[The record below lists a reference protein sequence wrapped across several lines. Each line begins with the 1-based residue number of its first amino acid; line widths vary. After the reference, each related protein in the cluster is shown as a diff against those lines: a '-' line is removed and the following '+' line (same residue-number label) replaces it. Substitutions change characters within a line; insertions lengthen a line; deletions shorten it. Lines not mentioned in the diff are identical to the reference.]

1 METQIW
7 DLNPLYSSFSS
18 KEFQS
23 DFLLLQKKIEDLK
36 IWINEN
42 LKDVKNSTKKIE
54 TYIAIENEIGTLSE
68 KLLVFSQLK
77 FSADTNDTTALKYL
91 NLLEEQLTES
101 TVPNIQFQKWLCSLK
116 TIDFSAPVL
125 KEHSFFLKELLSFG
139 NYILSEQEEA
149 ILSKMKLSG
158 SSAWSKLHD
167 SLTSS
172 LIVTIDKKEYPLS
185 AVRNM
190 AYSSDKEIRKKAYE
204 AELDSYKKISSSCA
218 SCLNSIKAEVLTE
231 SKLRGYSSPLEMTL
245 LHSRMDFE
253 TLYAMFEAMKES
265 LPFFQEYLYKKAVLL
280 NHKEKGL
287 PFYDL
292 FAPMGTVN
300 MEFTFEEAK
309 EFILKNF
316 YSFSQKLG
324 DYALQAF
331 DKHWIDVYPRNAK
344 QGGAFCSNIHS
355 IGESRILTNFT
366 GSFSDVI
373 TIAHELGHGYH
384 GSCLDKNSY
393 LNSDYPMPIA
403 ETASTFCETIVKNAA
418 LKTASKEESIFI
430 LENDISDHTQIII
443 DIYSRFLFEDAVF
456 EKRKNGSLSVEEF
469 CEIMLDAQSQTYGK
483 GLNKKYMHP
492 YMWICKTHYY
502 DADYNYYNFPYAFG
516 LLFAKGLYSQYLK
529 NSADFISKY
538 DLLLSA
544 TGITN
549 LYDTAK
555 TADINI
561 HSSEFWKD
569 SLSIITDDIKKFVK

>member
-1 METQIW
+1 MKTQAW
-7 DLNPLYSSFSS
+7 DLNPLYTSFLS
-18 KEFQS
+18 KEFQY
-23 DFLLLQKKIEDLK
+23 DFLLLQKAIKDLK
-36 IWINEN
+36 IWADEN
-42 LKDVKNSTKKIE
+42 LKNTKNSTKKIE
-54 TYIAIENEIGTLSE
+54 TYIAIENEIGNLSE

-101 TVPNIQFQKWLCSLK
+101 IVPNIQFQKWLCSLE
-116 TIDFSAPVL
+116 TIDFSSPIL
-125 KEHSFFLKELLSFG
+125 KEHSFFLKELISFG
-139 NYILSEQEEA
+139 NYTLSEQEEA
-149 ILSKMKLSG
+149 IFSKMKISG

-167 SLTSS
+167 SLTAN
-172 LIVTIDKKEYPLS
+172 LMVTIDEKEYPLS
-185 AVRNM
+185 AARNM
-190 AYSSDKEIRKKAYE
+190 AYSSNKEIRKKAYE
-204 AELDSYKKISSSCA
+204 AELDSYKKIAPSCA
-218 SCLNSIKAEVLTE
+218 SCLNNIKAEVLTE
-231 SKLRGYSSPLEMTL
+231 SKLRGYNSPLEMTL

-253 TLYAMFEAMKES
+253 TLHAMFEAMKENLS
-265 LPFFQEYLYKKAVLL
+265 FFQEYLCKKAVLL

-300 MEFTFEEAK
+300 MEFTYEQAK

-331 DKHWIDVYPRNAK
+331 NNHWIDVYPRNAK

-418 LKTASKEESIFI
+418 LKTASKEESILI
-430 LENDISDHTQIII
+430 LENDISDNTQIIV

-456 EKRKNGSLSVEEF
+456 KKRKNGSLSIKEL
-469 CEIMLDAQSQTYGK
+469 CQIMLDAQNQTYGE

-538 DLLLSA
+538 DLLLSS
-544 TGITN
+544 TGSAN
-549 LYDTAK
+549 LYDIAK
-555 TADINI
+555 IADIDI
-561 HSSEFWKD
+561 HSIEFWKD